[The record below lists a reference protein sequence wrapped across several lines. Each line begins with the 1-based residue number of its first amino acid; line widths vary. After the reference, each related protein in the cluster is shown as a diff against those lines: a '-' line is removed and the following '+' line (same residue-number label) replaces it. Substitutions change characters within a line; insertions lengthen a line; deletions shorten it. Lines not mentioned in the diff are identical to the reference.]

1 MNFVDTILIRLA
13 DPAARGGV
21 FDNDSLAQI
30 ASTAYDTSA
39 MPIQG
44 PYNAV
49 FDDIQL
55 GLAVPRI
62 ATLEGY
68 WGRATTGERTDS
80 QFMLSGFGESSIR
93 VDAFWRGAIIARSTP
108 PTGHVSAARGNVVD
122 AGQIDAEIVAALGAL
137 PADPAAL
144 ENERRTRLLT
154 HLRAAFAQPDLM
166 TGDLLDQW
174 LHENGAS
181 SVGDLITKLRGV
193 VYAHPLQITFSPP
206 NDVPSLPAPL
216 PIGSAL
222 LIRDTGFSVGDLLTE
237 SKIVRQQ
244 LGPMGLA
251 RAVDAKLPVREPLPI
266 TWIVP
271 AAAFDDTGWPGAAA
285 GMAADAARAA
295 RRTAAAGWLVLQGI
309 GLAVV

>member
-1 MNFVDTILIRLA
+1 MNFVDTVLIRLA

-21 FDNDSLAQI
+21 FDSDSLAQI

-44 PYNAV
+44 PYSAV

-55 GLAVPRI
+55 GLAVPRV
-62 ATLEGY
+62 ATLDGY
-68 WGRATTGERTDS
+68 WGRSATGERTDS
-80 QFMLSGFGESSIR
+80 QFVLSGLGESAIR

-137 PADPAAL
+137 PADSAAL

-166 TGDLLDQW
+166 TGALLDQW
-174 LHENGAS
+174 LRDNGAS
-181 SVGDLITKLRGV
+181 SVSDLIVNLRGV
-193 VYAHPLQITFSPP
+193 LHAYPLQITFSPP
-206 NDVPSLPAPL
+206 NDVPSLPEPL
-216 PIGSAL
+216 PIGTAL
-222 LIRDTGFSVGDLLTE
+222 MIRDVGFSVGDLLTE
-237 SKIVRQQ
+237 SRIVRQQ
-244 LGPMGLA
+244 LGQMGLT
-251 RAVDAKLPVREPLPI
+251 RAVDATLPIREPLPI

-271 AAAFDDTGWPGAAA
+271 AATFDDTGWPGAAA
-285 GMAADAARAA
+285 GMAADAARSA
-295 RRTAAAGWLVLQGI
+295 RRAAAAGWLVLQGI